1 MRVGIIGHET
11 LSDLT
16 EMLVRGELWQ
26 LVTAHGAYDLVGV
39 GRLRPGPETWF
50 AQSVLD
56 HGGRIE
62 AVLSA
67 EEARAGAF
75 AGDGCRDTRRRL
87 LNAANAVHRL
97 APARAGGP
105 GDDAGV
111 LVGMVDELVAV
122 WDGRPGSEPAR
133 VVDAARA
140 AGLEVRVVWPDGC
153 ESPEEARPLR
163 EH

>member
-1 MRVGIIGHET
+1 MRVGIIGHES

-26 LVTAHGAYDLVGV
+26 LVTAHEAYDLVGV
-39 GRLRPGPETWF
+39 GRLRPGPDSWF

-62 AVLSA
+62 VVLSA
-67 EEARAGAF
+67 AEAGAGAF
-75 AGDGCRDTRRRL
+75 TGGGCRETRRQL

-97 APARAGGP
+97 ASAGTGGP
-105 GDDAGV
+105 GEDTGPV
-111 LVGMVDELVAV
+111 LVGMVDELIAV

-133 VVDAARA
+133 IVGAARA
-140 AGLEVRVVWPDGC
+140 AGLEVRVVWPAGC
-153 ESPEEARPLR
+153 ESPGGR
-163 EH
+163 